1 MKKVGLLFAGL
12 CLAGLAQ
19 AVTLDWNA
27 LKHVSGYGSVAS
39 GATSAG
45 AVSDLELGSKW
56 TIVANVNFSS
66 LPDGSGWPVILGV
79 SSSNGGSAN
88 GQQQSPWRFMAPN
101 NTVQVTGNAA
111 SEIAL
116 ATGGMEFVIEGDGN
130 TLTFS
135 VNGTKVGTI
144 SASADAISG
153 LAWGRQAV
161 VPGVDAGTDKNV
173 LGGVW
178 AMDIAYVDG
187 KNYAETQAA
196 IAALPEPTAL
206 ALLALG
212 VAGVALRRRVA

>member
-1 MKKVGLLFAGL
+1 MKKIGLLVTGL

-45 AVSDLELGSKW
+45 AVSNLELGSKW
-56 TIVANVNFSS
+56 TIVANVNFST
-66 LPDGSGWPVILGV
+66 LPSGEGWPVILGV

-101 NTVQVTGNAA
+101 NTVQVTDNGA
-111 SEIAL
+111 SSIAL

-161 VPGVDAGTDKNV
+161 VPGVDAGTNKNV
-173 LGGVW
+173 LGGAW